1 MNNEKMGKFICDMRK
16 SQKLTQKDLAEKLKI
31 TDKAVSKWERGISCP
46 DISLLV
52 PLAQALGVTTSELLN
67 GEKGVQ
73 PEKTKDAIVEET
85 LLYSSKSTT
94 QKLERVKN
102 IAFSLLSSAIILTA
116 VICMICD
123 FCIAGRLKWSLIV
136 LASLLFSWLLLLPLL
151 KARGRI
157 IVKFLALLSV
167 AVFPYLFIL
176 SRLVEA
182 PMLFRM
188 GACISLISLIGIWC
202 IYASFVKI
210 SSRKIRAAGIVLL
223 IIIPMMWG
231 INSSV
236 AYFLRQPL
244 DSSTKFVDSLMTVLL
259 IISAGICFWKGFSVQ
274 DGK

>member
-123 FCIAGRLKWSLIV
+123 FCIAGRLNWSLIV

-236 AYFLRQPL
+236 AYFLRRPL

>member
-52 PLAQALGVTTSELLN
+52 PLAQALSVTTSELLN

-123 FCIAGRLKWSLIV
+123 FCIAGRLNWSLIV

-167 AVFPYLFIL
+167 AVFPHLFIL

-188 GACISLISLIGIWC
+188 GAVISLISLIGIWC

>member
-16 SQKLTQKDLAEKLKI
+16 SQKLTQKELAEKLKI

-102 IAFSLLSSAIILTA
+102 IVFSLLSSAIILTA

-123 FCIAGRLKWSLIV
+123 FCIAGRLNWSLIV

>member
-102 IAFSLLSSAIILTA
+102 IVFSLLSSAIILTA

-123 FCIAGRLKWSLIV
+123 FCIAGRLNWSLIV
-136 LASLLFSWLLLLPLL
+136 LASLLFS
-151 KARGRI
+151 
-157 IVKFLALLSV
+157 
-167 AVFPYLFIL
+167 
-176 SRLVEA
+176 
-182 PMLFRM
+182 
-188 GACISLISLIGIWC
+188 
-202 IYASFVKI
+202 
-210 SSRKIRAAGIVLL
+210 
-223 IIIPMMWG
+223 
-231 INSSV
+231 
-236 AYFLRQPL
+236 
-244 DSSTKFVDSLMTVLL
+244 
-259 IISAGICFWKGFSVQ
+259 
-274 DGK
+274 

>member
-1 MNNEKMGKFICDMRK
+1 
-16 SQKLTQKDLAEKLKI
+16 
-31 TDKAVSKWERGISCP
+31 
-46 DISLLV
+46 
-52 PLAQALGVTTSELLN
+52 
-67 GEKGVQ
+67 
-73 PEKTKDAIVEET
+73 
-85 LLYSSKSTT
+85 
-94 QKLERVKN
+94 
-102 IAFSLLSSAIILTA
+102 
-116 VICMICD
+116 MICD
-123 FCIAGRLKWSLIV
+123 FCIAGRLNWSLIV

-188 GACISLISLIGIWC
+188 GAVISLISLIGIWC

-236 AYFLRQPL
+236 AYFLRRPL

-259 IISAGICFWKGFSVQ
+259 IISAGSAFGRVSQCRTGNKNTYITFERARRYPPTLPAQFIPVSNEPRSHARHGHLATAGRSKTPLPAAGSLISLIAYCLYQSIS
-274 DGK
+274 

>member
-244 DSSTKFVDSLMTVLL
+244 DSSTKFVDSLITVLL

>member
-123 FCIAGRLKWSLIV
+123 FCIAGRLNWSLIV

-176 SRLVEA
+176 SRLVEV

-244 DSSTKFVDSLMTVLL
+244 DSSTKFVDSLMTILL

>member
-102 IAFSLLSSAIILTA
+102 IVFSLIILGNHTDCGDMHDLRFLHCRTPELVPYRISFA
-116 VICMICD
+116 FVQ
-123 FCIAGRLKWSLIV
+123 
-136 LASLLFSWLLLLPLL
+136 LAS
-151 KARGRI
+151 A
-157 IVKFLALLSV
+157 AA
-167 AVFPYLFIL
+167 AVESP
-176 SRLVEA
+176 
-182 PMLFRM
+182 
-188 GACISLISLIGIWC
+188 
-202 IYASFVKI
+202 
-210 SSRKIRAAGIVLL
+210 
-223 IIIPMMWG
+223 
-231 INSSV
+231 
-236 AYFLRQPL
+236 RQ
-244 DSSTKFVDSLMTVLL
+244 DY
-259 IISAGICFWKGFSVQ
+259 C
-274 DGK
+274 

>member
-16 SQKLTQKDLAEKLKI
+16 SQKLTQKELAEKLKI

-67 GEKGVQ
+67 GEKGAE
-73 PEKTKDAIVEET
+73 PEKTKDTIVEET
-85 LLYSSKSTT
+85 LRYSSKSTA
-94 QKLERVKN
+94 QKLERAKN
-102 IAFSLLSSAIILTA
+102 IAFSILSSAILLAA

-123 FCIAGRLKWSLIV
+123 FCITGRLTWSLIV

-157 IVKFLALLSV
+157 IVKFLVLLSA
-167 AVFPYLFIL
+167 AVFPYLFAL
-176 SRLVEA
+176 SRLLKA
-182 PMLFRM
+182 PLLFRM
-188 GACISLISLIGIWC
+188 GAAVSLISLIGIWC

-210 SSRKIRAAGIVLL
+210 STRKIRAVGIVLL
-223 IIIPMMWG
+223 ILIPMMWG

-259 IISAGICFWKGFSVQ
+259 LTSAGICFWKGFTEQ
-274 DGK
+274 AGE

>member
-1 MNNEKMGKFICDMRK
+1 MPTSF
-16 SQKLTQKDLAEKLKI
+16 
-31 TDKAVSKWERGISCP
+31 
-46 DISLLV
+46 SLLCD
-52 PLAQALGVTTSELLN
+52 L
-67 GEKGVQ
+67 
-73 PEKTKDAIVEET
+73 EET

-123 FCIAGRLKWSLIV
+123 FCIAGRLNWSLIV

-188 GACISLISLIGIWC
+188 GAVISLISLIGIWC

>member
-123 FCIAGRLKWSLIV
+123 FCIAGRLNWSLIV

-236 AYFLRQPL
+236 AYFLRRPL
-244 DSSTKFVDSLMTVLL
+244 DSSTKFVDGLMTVLL

>member
-102 IAFSLLSSAIILTA
+102 IVFSLLSSAIILTA

-123 FCIAGRLKWSLIV
+123 FCIAGRLNWSLIV

-259 IISAGICFWKGFSVQ
+259 IISAGICFWKGLS
-274 DGK
+274 

>member
-52 PLAQALGVTTSELLN
+52 PLVQALGVTTSELLN
-67 GEKGVQ
+67 GERGVQ

-102 IAFSLLSSAIILTA
+102 IVFSLLSSAIILTA

-123 FCIAGRLKWSLIV
+123 FCIAGRLNWSLIV

-188 GACISLISLIGIWC
+188 GAVISLISLIGIWC

-274 DGK
+274 DGE

>member
-67 GEKGVQ
+67 GERGVQ

-102 IAFSLLSSAIILTA
+102 IVFSLLSSAIILTA

-123 FCIAGRLKWSLIV
+123 FCIAGRLNWSLIV

-188 GACISLISLIGIWC
+188 GDVISLISLIGIWC

>member
-67 GEKGVQ
+67 GERGVQ

-102 IAFSLLSSAIILTA
+102 IVFSLLSSAIILTA

-123 FCIAGRLKWSLIV
+123 FCIAGRLNWSLIV

-188 GACISLISLIGIWC
+188 GAVISLISLIGIWC

-231 INSSV
+231 
-236 AYFLRQPL
+236 
-244 DSSTKFVDSLMTVLL
+244 D
-259 IISAGICFWKGFSVQ
+259 
-274 DGK
+274 

>member
-1 MNNEKMGKFICDMRK
+1 M
-16 SQKLTQKDLAEKLKI
+16 
-31 TDKAVSKWERGISCP
+31 
-46 DISLLV
+46 
-52 PLAQALGVTTSELLN
+52 
-67 GEKGVQ
+67 
-73 PEKTKDAIVEET
+73 EET

-123 FCIAGRLKWSLIV
+123 FCIAGRLNWSLIV

-176 SRLVEA
+176 RPTCGGSDAVSYGRCQF
-182 PMLFRM
+182 P
-188 GACISLISLIGIWC
+188 LISLIGIWC

-210 SSRKIRAAGIVLL
+210 SSRKNPGGRNRASDHYPDDVG
-223 IIIPMMWG
+223 
-231 INSSV
+231 
-236 AYFLRQPL
+236 
-244 DSSTKFVDSLMTVLL
+244 D
-259 IISAGICFWKGFSVQ
+259 
-274 DGK
+274 

>member
-102 IAFSLLSSAIILTA
+102 IAFSFAF
-116 VICMICD
+116 VQ
-123 FCIAGRLKWSLIV
+123 
-136 LASLLFSWLLLLPLL
+136 LAS
-151 KARGRI
+151 A
-157 IVKFLALLSV
+157 AA
-167 AVFPYLFIL
+167 AVESP
-176 SRLVEA
+176 
-182 PMLFRM
+182 
-188 GACISLISLIGIWC
+188 
-202 IYASFVKI
+202 
-210 SSRKIRAAGIVLL
+210 
-223 IIIPMMWG
+223 
-231 INSSV
+231 
-236 AYFLRQPL
+236 RQ
-244 DSSTKFVDSLMTVLL
+244 DY
-259 IISAGICFWKGFSVQ
+259 C
-274 DGK
+274 

>member
-102 IAFSLLSSAIILTA
+102 IVFSLLASAIILTA
-116 VICMICD
+116 VIC
-123 FCIAGRLKWSLIV
+123 
-136 LASLLFSWLLLLPLL
+136 
-151 KARGRI
+151 
-157 IVKFLALLSV
+157 
-167 AVFPYLFIL
+167 
-176 SRLVEA
+176 
-182 PMLFRM
+182 MLFRM

-244 DSSTKFVDSLMTVLL
+244 DSSTKFVDSLVTVLL
-259 IISAGICFWKGFSVQ
+259 IISA
-274 DGK
+274 

>member
-67 GEKGVQ
+67 GERGVQ

-123 FCIAGRLKWSLIV
+123 FCIAGRLNWSLIV

-244 DSSTKFVDSLMTVLL
+244 DSSTKFVDSLITVLL
-259 IISAGICFWKGFSVQ
+259 IISAGICFWKSFSEQ
-274 DGK
+274 DGE